1 MVKVTKQIP
10 HACPVCKGR
19 GEIDGII
26 AQFGAAR
33 KYDGKDIYAC
43 HVCSG
48 SCLIWEI
55 REEEKEPDLTGIQL
69 PPTILQPSIGIPQP
83 HQHLPTYGVTWTS
96 NVPPGFDASQIQTS
110 NGFKFNG
117 PIIIGDGNTCGCPK
131 NGPHTIDCMSTWNP
145 RPADPAK
152 NGSKCACAPWGQP
165 HHDNCKAA
173 N

>member
-19 GEIDGII
+19 GEIGMDQ
-26 AQFGAAR
+26 AQHGAEA
-33 KYDGKDIYAC
+33 KYTGFSIYAC

-55 REEEKEPDLTGIQL
+55 REEEVEKTPDLTGIQL
-69 PPTILQPSIGIPQP
+69 PPSILTPTIQQPIQQTYPP
-83 HQHLPTYGVTWTS
+83 YGVTWTS
-96 NVPPGFDASQIQTS
+96 NVPPGFDASKIQT
-110 NGFKFNG
+110 FNE
-117 PIIIGDGNTCGCPK
+117 ITGDGNTCGCPK
-131 NGPHTIDCMSTWNP
+131 KGPHTIACMSTWNP

-152 NGSKCACAPWGQP
+152 NGSNCACAPWGQP

-173 N
+173 Y